1 MKQFMKFVTAA
12 AFAAVSAAASAS
24 PIVTDISATY
34 DAGNQTIATGAS
46 ASWVFDF
53 TLAPYTFVTGR
64 DSISWAELTL
74 RLKDVGGSSNGGA
87 ETFSFLVGPDSVLI
101 GSDSNV
107 GNGNTTYG
115 GYEVTGTSLASL
127 SETGKLS
134 VTVKSNTGTSFQ
146 WVDAVLK
153 ATYVRGD
160 DPVDPGQVPEPLS
173 VALFGL
179 GLAGLAAVRRKA

>member
-1 MKQFMKFVTAA
+1 MKQLMKFVTAA
-12 AFAAVSAAASAS
+12 AILAFSATASAS

-74 RLKDVGGSSNGGA
+74 RLKDIGGSNNGGA
-87 ETFSFLVGPDSVLI
+87 ETFSFLVGPGNTVI
-101 GSDSNV
+101 GGGSNV

-115 GYEVTGTSLASL
+115 GFLVTGTSLDSL
-127 SETGKLS
+127 SELGKLS

-153 ATYVRGD
+153 ATYVRGE
-160 DPVDPGQVPEPLS
+160 DPVDPGEVPEPLS
-173 VALFGL
+173 IALFGL

>member
-1 MKQFMKFVTAA
+1 MGTQFDV
-12 AFAAVSAAASAS
+12 
-24 PIVTDISATY
+24 
-34 DAGNQTIATGAS
+34 
-46 ASWVFDF
+46 
-53 TLAPYTFVTGR
+53 R
-64 DSISWAELTL
+64 
-74 RLKDVGGSSNGGA
+74 RLD
-87 ETFSFLVGPDSVLI
+87 
-101 GSDSNV
+101 
-107 GNGNTTYG
+107 
-115 GYEVTGTSLASL
+115 
-127 SETGKLS
+127 GKLS